1 MSWSRNDSN
10 RFQRLSAAG
19 SSIIFHASIPT
30 AEAPGKLKNR
40 DDKKLVSTYKEKTL
54 FHPVKGVYEQ
64 LSKDC
69 VAQGCSVDLFLFP
82 SQYLDIATMGDV
94 PAHTGG
100 AVYKWR
106 PTGEH
111 FLRDLKMDVEKPIG
125 FDAIMRVRTSTGFR
139 ATDFFGGVYMNN
151 TTDVELAAVDCDHA
165 ISVELKHDDTLSEET
180 GAFMQC
186 ALLYTTVGGQRRL
199 RVHNLSLNCS
209 SQLMELFKSCET
221 DSLSNFFA
229 KTAYR
234 AILKQPLKS
243 VRPLPVAGP
252 GLPPRAHPGALQ
264 PALARSPAAQHEFC
278 VIPVHRD
285 TELFAYGGCGP
296 VVSASHLTPDP
307 LDSEKVGRTS
317 SASEDDGLTV
327 ARPGDVTPP
336 PPGSAATGV
345 LPWVR
350 PVNADT
356 ARRRRKEPPNGAG
369 VGWAHTG
376 KGRGST

>member
-1 MSWSRNDSN
+1 MRDCTVLLPK
-10 RFQRLSAAG
+10 RRLSAAG

-40 DDKKLVSTYKEKTL
+40 DDKKLVSTDKEKTL

-69 VAQGCSVDLFLFP
+69 VAQGCLFLFP

-111 FLRDLKMDVEKPIG
+111 FLRDLRMDVEKPIG

-180 GAFMQC
+180 GAFMQERASQVC
-186 ALLYTTVGGQRRL
+186 LALHHGRGPEASACPQPQSELQLPADGAVQEL
-199 RVHNLSLNCS
+199 R
-209 SQLMELFKSCET
+209 
-221 DSLSNFFA
+221 
-229 KTAYR
+229 
-234 AILKQPLKS
+234 
-243 VRPLPVAGP
+243 
-252 GLPPRAHPGALQ
+252 
-264 PALARSPAAQHEFC
+264 
-278 VIPVHRD
+278 
-285 TELFAYGGCGP
+285 
-296 VVSASHLTPDP
+296 
-307 LDSEKVGRTS
+307 
-317 SASEDDGLTV
+317 DGLAHQLLRQNSLPCHPEAATEEC
-327 ARPGDVTPP
+327 PGD
-336 PPGSAATGV
+336 PGQPDRPQMLACNRKNCASPSAASQTMKV
-345 LPWVR
+345 F
-350 PVNADT
+350 PV
-356 ARRRRKEPPNGAG
+356 
-369 VGWAHTG
+369 
-376 KGRGST
+376 

>member
-1 MSWSRNDSN
+1 MGVFITMDLSRRIYQHQDPSYAGIGVIR
-10 RFQRLSAAG
+10 RFRKSHVGPIVRRLSAAG

-40 DDKKLVSTYKEKTL
+40 DDKKLVSTDKEKTL

-111 FLRDLKMDVEKPIG
+111 FLRDLRMDVEKPIG
-125 FDAIMRVRTSTGFR
+125 FDAIMRVRTST
-139 ATDFFGGVYMNN
+139 
-151 TTDVELAAVDCDHA
+151 
-165 ISVELKHDDTLSEET
+165 
-180 GAFMQC
+180 
-186 ALLYTTVGGQRRL
+186 
-199 RVHNLSLNCS
+199 
-209 SQLMELFKSCET
+209 
-221 DSLSNFFA
+221 
-229 KTAYR
+229 
-234 AILKQPLKS
+234 
-243 VRPLPVAGP
+243 
-252 GLPPRAHPGALQ
+252 
-264 PALARSPAAQHEFC
+264 EFD

-307 LDSEKVGRTS
+307 LDRVDHRQ
-317 SASEDDGLTV
+317 
-327 ARPGDVTPP
+327 R
-336 PPGSAATGV
+336 
-345 LPWVR
+345 
-350 PVNADT
+350 
-356 ARRRRKEPPNGAG
+356 
-369 VGWAHTG
+369 
-376 KGRGST
+376 

>member
-1 MSWSRNDSN
+1 MTRRRMRNSSPGYPAPPVP
-10 RFQRLSAAG
+10 RIYRPHRRLSAAG

-40 DDKKLVSTYKEKTL
+40 DDEKLVSTDKEKTL

-94 PAHTGG
+94 SAHTGG
-100 AVYKWR
+100 AVYKYSN
-106 PTGEH
+106 
-111 FLRDLKMDVEKPIG
+111 F
-125 FDAIMRVRTSTGFR
+125 
-139 ATDFFGGVYMNN
+139 
-151 TTDVELAAVDCDHA
+151 
-165 ISVELKHDDTLSEET
+165 
-180 GAFMQC
+180 QC

-243 VRPLPVAGP
+243 VREILVHQTAHKCWPATARTVPAPLPP
-252 GLPPRAHPGALQ
+252 
-264 PALARSPAAQHEFC
+264 ARSSQGSDTCPAKGCAEFC
-278 VIPVHRD
+278 
-285 TELFAYGGCGP
+285 F
-296 VVSASHLTPDP
+296 
-307 LDSEKVGRTS
+307 
-317 SASEDDGLTV
+317 
-327 ARPGDVTPP
+327 
-336 PPGSAATGV
+336 
-345 LPWVR
+345 
-350 PVNADT
+350 T
-356 ARRRRKEPPNGAG
+356 A
-369 VGWAHTG
+369 
-376 KGRGST
+376 

>member
-1 MSWSRNDSN
+1 MRGSR
-10 RFQRLSAAG
+10 SAAG

-40 DDKKLVSTYKEKTL
+40 DDKKLVSTDKEKTL

-82 SQYLDIATMGDV
+82 SQYLDITTMGDV

-100 AVYKWR
+100 AVYKYSNFQTHR
-106 PTGEH
+106 NS
-111 FLRDLKMDVEKPIG
+111 
-125 FDAIMRVRTSTGFR
+125 TSVTVPPGFR

-165 ISVELKHDDTLSEET
+165 IIVELKHDDTLSEET

-243 VRPLPVAGP
+243 VREILVNQTAHKCWPATARTVPAPLP
-252 GLPPRAHPGALQ
+252 
-264 PALARSPAAQHEFC
+264 PAS
-278 VIPVHRD
+278 
-285 TELFAYGGCGP
+285 
-296 VVSASHLTPDP
+296 
-307 LDSEKVGRTS
+307 
-317 SASEDDGLTV
+317 
-327 ARPGDVTPP
+327 
-336 PPGSAATGV
+336 
-345 LPWVR
+345 
-350 PVNADT
+350 
-356 ARRRRKEPPNGAG
+356 
-369 VGWAHTG
+369 
-376 KGRGST
+376 

>member
-1 MSWSRNDSN
+1 MTRRRMRNSSPGYPAPPVP
-10 RFQRLSAAG
+10 RIYRPHRRLSAAG

-40 DDKKLVSTYKEKTL
+40 DDKKLVSTDKEKTL

-111 FLRDLKMDVEKPIG
+111 FLRDLRMDVEKPIG

-221 DSLSNFFA
+221 DSLINFFA

-243 VRPLPVAGP
+243 VREILVNQTAHKCWPATARTVPAPLPP
-252 GLPPRAHPGALQ
+252 T
-264 PALARSPAAQHEFC
+264 RSVDH
-278 VIPVHRD
+278 
-285 TELFAYGGCGP
+285 
-296 VVSASHLTPDP
+296 
-307 LDSEKVGRTS
+307 
-317 SASEDDGLTV
+317 
-327 ARPGDVTPP
+327 
-336 PPGSAATGV
+336 
-345 LPWVR
+345 
-350 PVNADT
+350 
-356 ARRRRKEPPNGAG
+356 
-369 VGWAHTG
+369 
-376 KGRGST
+376 

>member
-1 MSWSRNDSN
+1 MFLKKFDKFR
-10 RFQRLSAAG
+10 RLSAAG

-40 DDKKLVSTYKEKTL
+40 DDQKLVSTDKEKTL

-111 FLRDLKMDVEKPIG
+111 FLRDRRMDVEKPIG
-125 FDAIMRVRTSTGFR
+125 FDGIMRVRTSTASMIPDNQSEPMF
-139 ATDFFGGVYMNN
+139 
-151 TTDVELAAVDCDHA
+151 HA
-165 ISVELKHDDTLSEET
+165 KQMV
-180 GAFMQC
+180 AC

-221 DSLSNFFA
+221 DSLINFFA

-234 AILKQPLKS
+234 AILKLTT
-243 VRPLPVAGP
+243 VY
-252 GLPPRAHPGALQ
+252 HPGVPQ
-264 PALARSPAAQHEFC
+264 P
-278 VIPVHRD
+278 
-285 TELFAYGGCGP
+285 
-296 VVSASHLTPDP
+296 
-307 LDSEKVGRTS
+307 
-317 SASEDDGLTV
+317 TV
-327 ARPGDVTPP
+327 P
-336 PPGSAATGV
+336 S
-345 LPWVR
+345 
-350 PVNADT
+350 
-356 ARRRRKEPPNGAG
+356 
-369 VGWAHTG
+369 
-376 KGRGST
+376 

>member
-1 MSWSRNDSN
+1 MPLHLPSA
-10 RFQRLSAAG
+10 QRLSAAG
-19 SSIIFHASIPT
+19 SSIIFHAAIPT

-40 DDKKLVSTYKEKTL
+40 DDKKLVSTDKEKTL

-82 SQYLDIATMGDV
+82 SQYPDIATMGDV

-111 FLRDLKMDVEKPIG
+111 FLRDLRMDVEKPIG

-199 RVHNLSLNCS
+199 RVH
-209 SQLMELFKSCET
+209 E
-221 DSLSNFFA
+221 
-229 KTAYR
+229 
-234 AILKQPLKS
+234 
-243 VRPLPVAGP
+243 
-252 GLPPRAHPGALQ
+252 
-264 PALARSPAAQHEFC
+264 QH
-278 VIPVHRD
+278 D
-285 TELFAYGGCGP
+285 
-296 VVSASHLTPDP
+296 
-307 LDSEKVGRTS
+307 GR
-317 SASEDDGLTV
+317 
-327 ARPGDVTPP
+327 
-336 PPGSAATGV
+336 
-345 LPWVR
+345 
-350 PVNADT
+350 
-356 ARRRRKEPPNGAG
+356 GAG
-369 VGWAHTG
+369 GG
-376 KGRGST
+376 GL